1 MILRAQSV
9 QAYWRRV
16 HREHFSFCVTTC
28 IRPVLYSESQGSH
41 SQILMTG
48 RSDRGSYF
56 IPIKV
61 ATLEFVYPKNALHFL
76 RYPPK
81 SLILFSQPK
90 KIPLVFFS
98 RPQKNPSVFHGPK
111 ITFGQNFSRPQ
122 KITRTSFIIIT
133 IS

>member
-16 HREHFSFCVTTC
+16 HREHFSFCVTSC

-56 IPIKV
+56 ILIKV
-61 ATLEFVYPKNALHFL
+61 ATSEFVYPKNSLHFL
-76 RYPPK
+76 RYPQK
-81 SLILFSQPK
+81 SLILFHNPKKSLCFFFRDPK
-90 KIPLVFFS
+90 KIPASFMD
-98 RPQKNPSVFHGPK
+98 PK
-111 ITFGQNFSRPQ
+111 SLLA
-122 KITRTSFIIIT
+122 KISADPKKSLGLTL
-133 IS
+133 